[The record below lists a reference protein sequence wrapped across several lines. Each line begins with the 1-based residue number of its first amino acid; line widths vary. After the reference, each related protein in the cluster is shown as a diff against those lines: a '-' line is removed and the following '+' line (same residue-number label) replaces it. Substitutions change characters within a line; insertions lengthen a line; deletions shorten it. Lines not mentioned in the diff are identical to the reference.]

1 MGLPSVVYFLGGLAL
16 KVMVVEYSPGWPEL
30 FEQEKHLLQ
39 KVLANTGVVIEHVGS
54 TSVVGLAA
62 KPIIDLMLGLPD
74 FSQADSLIP
83 KITAL
88 GYVYISKY
96 EDVMPDRRYF
106 TKKQGQTTTHHIHMV
121 EIGSEFWQRH
131 LLFRNFLRQ
140 NPQVA
145 QAYAAFKKALA
156 QREWQDGN
164 DYAEAKTEFIRS
176 IEAQARQ
183 AGGEK

>member
-1 MGLPSVVYFLGGLAL
+1 M
-16 KVMVVEYSPGWPEL
+16 KVTVVEYSPVWPEL
-30 FEQEKHLLQ
+30 FAQEKHLLQ
-39 KVLANTGVVIEHVGS
+39 EVLANTGVVIEHVGS

-74 FSQADSLIP
+74 FSLADSLIP
-83 KITAL
+83 KITAQ
-88 GYVYISKY
+88 GYVYVSKY

-106 TKKQGQTTTHHIHMV
+106 TKKQGQSTTHHIHMV
-121 EIGSEFWQRH
+121 AIGSEFWQRH
-131 LLFRNFLRQ
+131 LLFRDFLRQ
-140 NPQVA
+140 NPGA
-145 QAYAAFKKALA
+145 ARAYAALKKELA

-183 AGGEK
+183 AEGEK

>member
-1 MGLPSVVYFLGGLAL
+1 M
-16 KVMVVEYSPGWPEL
+16 KVTVVEYSPGWPEL
-30 FEQEKHLLQ
+30 FEQEKYLLQ
-39 KVLANTGVVIEHVGS
+39 EILANTGVVIEHVGS

-74 FSQADSLIP
+74 FSLADSLIP
-83 KITAL
+83 KITAQD
-88 GYVYISKY
+88 YVYVSKY

-106 TKKQGQTTTHHIHMV
+106 TKKQGQTTTHHLHMV

-140 NPQVA
+140 NPETA
-145 QAYAAFKKALA
+145 QAYEALKKELA
-156 QREWQDGN
+156 QREWQDSN

-176 IEAQARQ
+176 IEAQAMQ
-183 AGGEK
+183 AEGEK